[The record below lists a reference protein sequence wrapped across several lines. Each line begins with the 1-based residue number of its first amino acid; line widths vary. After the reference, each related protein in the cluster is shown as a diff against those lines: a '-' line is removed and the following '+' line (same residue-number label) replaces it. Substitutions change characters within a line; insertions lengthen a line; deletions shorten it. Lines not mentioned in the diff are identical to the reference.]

1 MNTELLARRK
11 VKHEQALR
19 RAKNEK
25 ERSKALRNLEDLVP
39 HIIRLTF
46 EEKLEYN
53 KEVRRLLAKK
63 LGRPKKVER
72 TNQ

>member
-11 VKHEQALR
+11 VKHERALR

-25 ERSKALRNLEDLVP
+25 ERSKAQRELQELVP

-46 EEKLEYN
+46 EEKLAYN

-63 LGRPKKVER
+63 LGIPKKGAR
-72 TNQ
+72 K